1 MHPLVAAKLPEI
13 HALCRRHHVRRL
25 DLVGS
30 ATGPD
35 FDPARSDLDFVVEF
49 LPVPRRGLQD
59 VYFKLLFDLQDLLGR
74 PVDLIEARAIRNP
87 YFSASIEESREPV
100 YAAA

>member
-1 MHPLVAAKLPEI
+1 MHPIVADKLPEI
-13 HALCRRHHVRRL
+13 RALCRLHHVQRL
-25 DLVGS
+25 DLIGS
-30 ATGPD
+30 ATSPD
-35 FDPARSDLDFVVEF
+35 FDPSRSDLDFIVEF

-74 PVDLIEARAIRNP
+74 KVDLIEAAAIRNP
-87 YFSASIEESREPV
+87 YFSESITRSREPI